1 MCAPPARPYY
11 PLDGVGPLRFRA
23 GAIKRTEAP
32 TPAGSR
38 LLHSRE
44 IWGGSSARYSVTEY
58 RRRNGPAHTQT
69 MRILASNPDTLGDLV
84 LRQPLYRALLDAGH
98 ELTLVVR
105 KGLVPLVP
113 YVAPGAQTLVLPY
126 EPYASDV
133 EQHWD
138 VFQDLLRAA
147 GEWQPDAL
155 LVAPYRWTQFEEKLA
170 GELQNPDGAETQAVE
185 VELASRLAT
194 PEPGQL
200 RGRFATVATYPVSA
214 HPNLHGT
221 PCPARPGH

>member
-1 MCAPPARPYY
+1 
-11 PLDGVGPLRFRA
+11 
-23 GAIKRTEAP
+23 
-32 TPAGSR
+32 
-38 LLHSRE
+38 
-44 IWGGSSARYSVTEY
+44 
-58 RRRNGPAHTQT
+58 

-138 VFQDLLRAA
+138 VFQDLKEIADRAKDPQLAADRVRGSRARGRAA
-147 GEWQPDAL
+147 AQAAPRHPRTERVRRQPQRDRA
-155 LVAPYRWTQFEEKLA
+155 
-170 GELQNPDGAETQAVE
+170 D
-185 VELASRLAT
+185 
-194 PEPGQL
+194 
-200 RGRFATVATYPVSA
+200 
-214 HPNLHGT
+214 
-221 PCPARPGH
+221 RP